1 MDLDSAADEGEIADT
16 LKLPSKSSEYGA
28 GKSYVYVCLFSR
40 QPAVSLHCQS
50 GSAAFSCLKPGTVHL
65 FAISCGGLVFEV
77 QGPKWG
83 YQAPRSPPCLHPVD
97 YVQSPSHPK
106 AMPPAALNL
115 LIV

>member
-40 QPAVSLHCQS
+40 QPDCFASLPKRLNCVFLSQAANRPLVS
-50 GSAAFSCLKPGTVHL
+50 
-65 FAISCGGLVFEV
+65 ISCGGLVFEV

-97 YVQSPSHPK
+97 YVRSPSHPK